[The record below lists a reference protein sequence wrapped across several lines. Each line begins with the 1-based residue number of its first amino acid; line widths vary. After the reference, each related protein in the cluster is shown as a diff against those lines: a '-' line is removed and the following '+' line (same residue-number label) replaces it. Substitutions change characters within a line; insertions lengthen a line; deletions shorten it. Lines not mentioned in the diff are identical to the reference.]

1 MYAHWVGNEGGNC
14 GTGSETKDWQCDII
28 KSGDGVGMYTSIDV
42 DADDEPSI
50 AYYDSVNDN
59 PLVASYVGSGGT
71 CGPGSS
77 WNCWSVTNLSSDTG
91 QYVSLAVEDSGRPHI
106 AYYNESNKSLEYA
119 KWVGTSGNCGFNIAT
134 FQSEWQCDE
143 IEEMGSSLTA
153 MGLSLALDKNS
164 YPMIA
169 YQDTSVNLAS
179 AALKI
184 AFPGAALGLVPGE
197 TNCGPENP
205 FSTWYC
211 GIIDGGGSYT
221 DEGGSVSIVFS
232 SSGLAT
238 IAYTELDSY
247 AFPTEGNLKIAYQRR
262 QLFLPITIKH

>member
-1 MYAHWVGNEGGNC
+1 
-14 GTGSETKDWQCDII
+14 
-28 KSGDGVGMYTSIDV
+28 MYTSIDV

-50 AYYDSVNDN
+50 AYYDSANDN

-71 CGPGSS
+71 CGPGNS
-77 WNCWSVTNLSSDTG
+77 WYCRRVHQPGLDTG
-91 QYVSLAVEDSGRPHI
+91 QYVSLAVEANGRPHI
-106 AYYNESNKSLEYA
+106 AYYNKTSEKLEYA
-119 KWVGTSGNCGFNIAT
+119 KWVGTGGNCGFSNT
-134 FQSEWQCDE
+134 WQCDE
-143 IEEMGSSLTA
+143 IEDMGTSLKP
-153 MGLSLALDKNS
+153 MGLSLALDKNG

-169 YQDTSVNLAS
+169 YQDTSDILAP

-197 TNCGPENP
+197 TNCGPETP